1 MISHGPGA
9 STHLGGLLHEWDR
22 ARPSLPTITAYPA
35 RTPDEAL
42 SAGYLIDRPG
52 ARLIVTW

>member
-1 MISHGPGA
+1 MGTGHA
-9 STHLGGLLHEWDR
+9 
-22 ARPSLPTITAYPA
+22 PSLPTITAYPA

-52 ARLIVTW
+52 ARLIVTSVNPTLAI